1 MSRCYGCAQENCGNK
16 TVCSCGCHATEVLQ
30 MHPEPVARPI
40 EPSPM
45 CVCGHRRVH
54 HLDNGLPVACVV
66 RACSCAVFRDAAAM
80 PVRPPADPWIKPDAV
95 NHPAHYGGA
104 DDPYEVIKVAEAWGL
119 DHDAYLF
126 NTIKYVARAGKK
138 DATKL
143 VEDLEKALFYLKRRI
158 ASLKKET

>member
-1 MSRCYGCAQENCGNK
+1 MSRCYGCSQENCGNK
-16 TVCSCGCHATEVLQ
+16 TVCGCECHVEVLQ
-30 MHPEPVARPI
+30 TGTGPVPKPVAPDPRVRGR
-40 EPSPM
+40 SH
-45 CVCGHRRVH
+45 GHR
-54 HLDNGLPVACVV
+54 
-66 RACSCAVFRDAAAM
+66 
-80 PVRPPADPWIKPDAV
+80 KPDAV

-119 DHDAYLF
+119 DRDAYLF

-138 DATKL
+138 DATKR